1 MKNKMQELFQAIQE
15 SPEYRSY
22 LNIGSVIEQDD
33 EIVSLVNEIKRLQQ
47 KSVELEYHHD
57 EGYKEIDKEID
68 KKVADLNSRPIYQ
81 EYLRRMNEF
90 NNILD
95 NCVIPSKSLTI
106 GATKINIIMAISSF
120 NIMPNNIPLF
130 VASTLFLIKKPI
142 EDDIV
147 HIIVI

>member
-1 MKNKMQELFQAIQE
+1 MENKMQELFQAIQE

-90 NNILD
+90 NNILAESS
-95 NCVIPSKSLTI
+95 NQIEKYVNSK
-106 GATKINIIMAISSF
+106 
-120 NIMPNNIPLF
+120 
-130 VASTLFLIKKPI
+130 V
-142 EDDIV
+142 
-147 HIIVI
+147 